1 MTKSK
6 VWTSLAAGGALAI
19 ALTSAAFAA
28 DLSDTSFDGTSPA
41 AVGAAN
47 AANASL
53 PDRASS
59 VASAVLAAVTGGSN
73 PSAVASSGKS
83 HQGASEQASNENAT
97 TENQAAENEVADN
110 DNEAGHEASPA
121 GTTST
126 KPGWGCGDTNHTHSG
141 PPGNTGATSPCN
153 KH

>member
-1 MTKSK
+1 MMKSK
-6 VWTSLAAGGALAI
+6 VWISLAAGGALAV

-28 DLSDTSFDGTSPA
+28 EKSDNSFDAASPA
-41 AVGAAN
+41 

-53 PDRASS
+53 PDKASS

-73 PSAVASSGKS
+73 PSAVASLKG
-83 HQGASEQASNENAT
+83 HAASEQASHENAT
-97 TENQAAENEVADN
+97 TENEAADNEAADN
-110 DNEAGHEASPA
+110 DNEAGHEAGHA

>member
-6 VWTSLAAGGALAI
+6 IWISLAAGAALAV

-28 DLSDTSFDGTSPA
+28 ELSDNSFDATSPA

-47 AANASL
+47 AAHASL
-53 PDRASS
+53 PDQASS
-59 VASAVLAAVTGGSN
+59 VAHAVLAAVTGGSN
-73 PSAVASSGKS
+73 VSVVASAGKS
-83 HQGASEQASNENAT
+83 QAASEQASNDNAT
-97 TENQAAENEVADN
+97 TEQNEAADN
-110 DNEAGHEASPA
+110 DNEAGHEAGPA

-141 PPGNTGATSPCN
+141 PPGNPGATSPCN

>member
-28 DLSDTSFDGTSPA
+28 ELSDNSFDGTSPA
-41 AVGAAN
+41 AAG

-53 PDRASS
+53 PDSASS

-73 PSAVASSGKS
+73 PSAVASNGKS
-83 HQGASEQASNENAT
+83 HQGASEQASQENTT
-97 TENQAAENEVADN
+97 TENQAAENEAADN
-110 DNEAGHEASPA
+110 DTEAGHEAGPA

-126 KPGWGCGDTNHTHSG
+126 RPGWGCGDTNHTHSG

-153 KH
+153 TH

>member
-6 VWTSLAAGGALAI
+6 VWISLAAGGALAI

-28 DLSDTSFDGTSPA
+28 ELSDNSFDATSPA
-41 AVGAAN
+41 AAGV
-47 AANASL
+47 ANASL
-53 PDRASS
+53 PDHASS
-59 VASAVLAAVTGGSN
+59 VATAVLAALTGGSN
-73 PSAVASSGKS
+73 PSAVASAKG
-83 HQGASEQASNENAT
+83 QAASEQASNENAT
-97 TENQAAENEVADN
+97 TESEQNEAADN
-110 DNEAGHEASPA
+110 DKEAGHEASPA

-141 PPGNTGATSPCN
+141 PPGNPGASSPCN